1 MMKKIYS
8 KPTTKAIKIATTQ
21 VMATSPNV
29 QTLNYAGGNDV
40 PNAPTSADTKGQ
52 SIWDMEW

>member
-1 MMKKIYS
+1 MIKKIYS

-29 QTLNYAGGNDV
+29 QTLNNAGGNG
-40 PNAPTSADTKGQ
+40 NGGPTSADAKGQ